1 MTSWRLCSVFS
12 FAKSGNLSC
21 SAFLG
26 TATST
31 IASQL
36 RLSRSQELGVG
47 LCISTQLSCI
57 SGSEQSCSLS
67 IFLPPAIITLNTG
80 SAHVWKNAPKSFRI
94 LLYFLFLLVTLLI
107 IHLYISAIVHLN
119 VFWNAYF
126 NIICTN
132 RRQENRLQKTV
143 WLLLISFQVVNGPD

>member
-1 MTSWRLCSVFS
+1 MTSCRLYSVFS
-12 FAKSGNLSC
+12 FAKSGNPSC

-36 RLSRSQELGVG
+36 RLCRSQEPGAG

-67 IFLPPAIITLNTG
+67 IFLPPC
-80 SAHVWKNAPKSFRI
+80 HHKPKYRLCTCLKKCSKI
-94 LLYFLFLLVTLLI
+94 
-107 IHLYISAIVHLN
+107 
-119 VFWNAYF
+119 FWNPTLFSVPASHIINYSFIYF
-126 NIICTN
+126 CDSPFECILKCI
-132 RRQENRLQKTV
+132 
-143 WLLLISFQVVNGPD
+143 F

>member
-1 MTSWRLCSVFS
+1 MTSCRLYSVFS
-12 FAKSGNLSC
+12 FAKSGNPSC

-36 RLSRSQELGVG
+36 RLCRSQEPGAG

-67 IFLPPAIITLNTG
+67 IFLPPTIISLNTG
-80 SAHVWKNAPKSFRI
+80 SAHVWKNALKSFGI

-126 NIICTN
+126 NITCTH
-132 RRQENRLQKTV
+132 RRQENGLQKTI
-143 WLLLISFQVVNGPD
+143 WLLLISFQFINGLD